1 MFRLSRKLKESRLQE
16 QQAQTRMSLS
26 KEDLTAE
33 KKQRLDVMLLVL
45 AEAERNIKTAV
56 ADLQITAG
64 KVSHSEY
71 FAADVR
77 KRTCE

>member
-1 MFRLSRKLKESRLQE
+1 MN
-16 QQAQTRMSLS
+16 
-26 KEDLTAE
+26 LTAE

-56 ADLQITAG
+56 ADLQIKAG